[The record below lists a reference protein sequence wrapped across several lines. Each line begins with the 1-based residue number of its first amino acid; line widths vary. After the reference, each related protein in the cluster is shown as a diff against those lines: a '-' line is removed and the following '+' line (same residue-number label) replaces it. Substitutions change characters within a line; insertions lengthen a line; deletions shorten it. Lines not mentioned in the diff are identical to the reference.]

1 MSTYTSLTY
10 HVVFSTKFREPTIAE
25 SWQEQLYSYV
35 GGIIRGEKGH
45 LIEIGGIEDHIHL
58 LAGFKPTIAV
68 SEMLQRIKGNSSKW
82 INDENKTTKRFEW
95 QPGYGAF
102 TVSQSQIPTV
112 RRYIQ
117 RQREHHKSVTFRD
130 EFLAMLERHNITY
143 DPRYVFET
151 EHFG

>member
-10 HVVFSTKFREPTIAE
+10 HIVFSTKYRKLTISETLAE
-25 SWQEQLYSYV
+25 ELYSYI

-45 LIEIGGIEDHIHL
+45 LVEIGGIEDHIHI

-68 SEMLQRIKGNSSKW
+68 SEMMQRIKGNSSKW
-82 INDENKTTKRFEW
+82 VNDERKTKERFEW
-95 QPGYGAF
+95 QSGYGAF

-117 RQREHHKSVTFRD
+117 RQREHHKMVTFQD
-130 EFLAMLERHNITY
+130 EFLAMLQRHNIDY
-143 DPRYVFET
+143 EPKFAFET
-151 EHFG
+151 EHVG

>member
-10 HVVFSTKFREPTIAE
+10 HVVFSTKYREPTILE
-25 SWQEQLYSYV
+25 SWQEQLYCYV

-45 LIEIGGIEDHIHL
+45 LVEIGGIEDHIHL

-82 INDENKTTKRFEW
+82 INDEHKTPKRFEW

-117 RQREHHKSVTFRD
+117 RQREHHKSVTFQD
-130 EFLAMLERHNITY
+130 EFLAMLQRHNIKY
-143 DPRYVFET
+143 DPQYVFET